1 MSLIKATINGLGA
14 EIAAVILLAIC
25 CKLAHCQLPE
35 SPKPHA
41 DRLELGLLAADAG
54 IRALDVYS
62 THQMLANGNRETFLP
77 TAIASRPAAMASLE
91 ALDIAGVWFISK
103 RLQAHH
109 HAKLAHLVTM
119 IDFAQDEP
127 WAIHNL
133 TLGKKRNEI
142 RLPPVHRIR

>member
-1 MSLIKATINGLGA
+1 MSLIKATVNGIGA
-14 EIAAVILLAIC
+14 EIAAAILFLIC
-25 CKLAHCQLPE
+25 CQLAHCQLPE
-35 SPKPHA
+35 APKPRI

-119 IDFAQDEP
+119 IDFAQDAP